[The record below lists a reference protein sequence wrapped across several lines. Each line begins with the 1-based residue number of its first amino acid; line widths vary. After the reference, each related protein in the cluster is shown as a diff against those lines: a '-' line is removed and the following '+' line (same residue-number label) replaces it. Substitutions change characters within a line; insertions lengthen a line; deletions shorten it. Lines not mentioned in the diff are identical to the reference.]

1 MTDARFAALRAAAAT
16 GDLDAAREHARLAAL
31 LREEEEVAEERLR
44 ALVERLPHDPAATH
58 LLIADLLR
66 TVVAILE
73 DFSYRP
79 TQPQPELDRVS
90 EEIAGLC
97 QALRRRDPAD
107 GVAQACLAALQELLD
122 EDGRPHV
129 APAYE
134 HSWYV
139 VERKTAGGSVEFLQ
153 RLVVTDADELRWA
166 CDLWAAHE
174 EGYWDQGYLTLTVYR
189 SGVAA
194 ERIDLGDHLGEYD
207 TDWDAVEI
215 PPLSGTPLPPG
226 QPVRIEDG
234 ELAHHGFIEHV
245 S

>member
-1 MTDARFAALRAAAAT
+1 MIDTQFMILRAAGDA

-31 LREEEEVAEERLR
+31 LREEEVAEERLR
-44 ALVERLPHDPAATH
+44 ALVERLPHDSAAAH
-58 LLIADLLR
+58 LLIAELLR
-66 TVVAILE
+66 AVVAIRE

-79 TQPQPELDRVS
+79 NQPQPELDRVS
-90 EEIAGLC
+90 EEIAELC
-97 QALRRRDPAD
+97 QALRLRDPAD
-107 GVAQACLAALQELLD
+107 GVAQACLAALRELLD
-122 EDGRPHV
+122 EEGRPHV

-139 VERKTAGGSVEFLQ
+139 VERETAGGSVEFRQ

-166 CDLWAAHE
+166 CDRWAADE
-174 EGYWDQGYLTLTVYR
+174 EGYWDQGCLTLRVYR

-194 ERIDLGDHLGEYD
+194 ERIDLGDHSGEYA

-234 ELAHHGFIEHV
+234 ELAHHGFVEHV

>member
-1 MTDARFAALRAAAAT
+1 MIDARFMVLRATAAA

-44 ALVERLPHDPAATH
+44 ALVECLPHDSVATH

-66 TVVAILE
+66 TVVAIRE

-79 TQPQPELDRVS
+79 NQPQPALDRVS

-97 QALRRRDPAD
+97 QALRLRNPAD
-107 GVAQACLAALQELLD
+107 GVARVCLAALQELLD
-122 EDGRPHV
+122 EDGRLYV
-129 APAYE
+129 APTYE

-139 VERKTAGGSVEFLQ
+139 VERETAGGSVEFLQ

-166 CDLWAAHE
+166 CDRWAADE
-174 EGYWDQGYLTLTVYR
+174 EGYWDQGELTLTVYR

-226 QPVRIEDG
+226 QPARIEDDG
-234 ELAHHGFIEHV
+234 LAHHGFVEHV